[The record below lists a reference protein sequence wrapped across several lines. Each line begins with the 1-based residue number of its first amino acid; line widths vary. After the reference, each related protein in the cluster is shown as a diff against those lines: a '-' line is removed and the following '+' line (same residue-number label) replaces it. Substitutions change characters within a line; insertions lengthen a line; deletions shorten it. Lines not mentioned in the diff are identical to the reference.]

1 MMYVKKV
8 YVVELLGLV
17 LVLNVLNLPVFV
29 NKLVNVYLQQD
40 NVHQLLI
47 YQMEVHVMMI
57 VV

>member
-1 MMYVKKV
+1 MYVKKV